1 MEQGERGFAGQAP
14 LAPLA
19 GKTALVTGSA
29 RGIGR
34 ATALELARLGAKVV
48 VNYRGSEDAAR
59 QTQQLI
65 EQQGGK
71 ALAVGADVSQ
81 SAEVDRLF
89 VASTRAFGNVDILVN
104 NAGMTRDN
112 LLLRMS
118 EADWDAVLTTN
129 LKSAYLC
136 SKAAVRGMLKARW
149 GRIVNVSSVAGI
161 AGNPGQTNYS
171 AAKAGMIALTKSL
184 AQEVG
189 SRGITVNAVAPGL
202 VETEM
207 TAYLD
212 EAQRKRMLDHVALR
226 RVGTPEDVAGVI
238 AFLCSPAAAYITGQV
253 VVVDGGMGL

>member
-1 MEQGERGFAGQAP
+1 
-14 LAPLA
+14 
-19 GKTALVTGSA
+19 
-29 RGIGR
+29 
-34 ATALELARLGAKVV
+34 
-48 VNYRGSEDAAR
+48 
-59 QTQQLI
+59 
-65 EQQGGK
+65 
-71 ALAVGADVSQ
+71 
-81 SAEVDRLF
+81 
-89 VASTRAFGNVDILVN
+89 
-104 NAGMTRDN
+104 
-112 LLLRMS
+112 
-118 EADWDAVLTTN
+118 
-129 LKSAYLC
+129 
-136 SKAAVRGMLKARW
+136 MLKARW